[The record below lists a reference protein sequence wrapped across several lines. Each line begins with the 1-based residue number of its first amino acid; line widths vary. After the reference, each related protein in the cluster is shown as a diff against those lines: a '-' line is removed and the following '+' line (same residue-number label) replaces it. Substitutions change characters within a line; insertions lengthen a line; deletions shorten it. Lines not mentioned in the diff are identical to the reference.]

1 MRNIRSLECK
11 RDKIEDEIEKQKWK
25 NREKRKTKNKKK
37 EGSEGGEC
45 RFLDFL
51 FFTPLNNYTF

>member
-1 MRNIRSLECK
+1 LECK